1 MIRHF
6 LIVVTALFFLAQ
18 PGGAVQPDEILADP
32 VLEQRAREL
41 SKNVRCVVCQNQTI
55 DESEADQARDL
66 RLVVRE
72 RLMAGDSDEEV
83 LDYLVYRYGDWVL
96 LRTPVKAETLALW
109 LLPLV
114 LLGIAAASVLFWYRG
129 VSRRAK
135 KPAQALSAEEKARL
149 DALLGEDD

>member
-1 MIRHF
+1 MIRRFTILVMAIF
-6 LIVVTALFFLAQ
+6 LLAQ
-18 PGGAVQPDEILADP
+18 PGLAVQPDEILDDP
-32 VLEQRAREL
+32 QLEQRAREL

-72 RLMAGDSDEEV
+72 RLMAGDSDAEV

-96 LRTPVKAETLALW
+96 LRTPFKAETLALW

-114 LLGIAAASVLFWYRG
+114 LFGIAAGSVLYWYRG
-129 VSRRAK
+129 ISRRAK
-135 KPAQALSAEEKARL
+135 KPTQALSAEEKARL
-149 DALLGEDD
+149 EALLGEDD